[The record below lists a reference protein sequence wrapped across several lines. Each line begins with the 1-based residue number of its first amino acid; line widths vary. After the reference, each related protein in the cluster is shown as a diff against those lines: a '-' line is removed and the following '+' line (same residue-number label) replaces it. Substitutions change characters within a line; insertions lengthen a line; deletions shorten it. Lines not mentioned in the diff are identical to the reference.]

1 MRQLISA
8 LGAVACVLIL
18 AGSASAAFSRT
29 YVSTAGDDLND
40 CSLANPCRFFSGA
53 VPKTLTGGEIV
64 ALTDGDYGSVT
75 INKSLTLMAAPGV
88 HAALGR
94 NLNENV
100 VTINA
105 GTKGTV
111 VLRNLYISRIS
122 QGGHGI
128 EVTAAG
134 SLHIENC
141 TVARFMGDS
150 GIGINVISTTV
161 KTFIKDSFVRDNGF
175 GIFANGKMLIDNTRI
190 ENNNSTGF
198 GFGVGVAAGAKV
210 TIRDSTVAGHSVGLS
225 LQFATGAVLTVED
238 CVITNNSFAGISIDA
253 LESAGTV
260 RVSNSLVTQ
269 NGKGFNNSIG
279 VFESRGN
286 NTVRG
291 NTTNTSGPITTFSG
305 T

>member
-1 MRQLISA
+1 MRQLNFA
-8 LGAVACVLIL
+8 LAAVACLVLT

-29 YVSTAGDDLND
+29 YVSANGDDAND
-40 CSLANPCRFFSGA
+40 CSLATPCRYFSGA

-64 ALTDGDYGSVT
+64 AITDGEYGSVT
-75 INKSLTLMAAPGV
+75 INKALTVMAAPGV

-94 NLNENV
+94 KVDENV
-100 VTINA
+100 VTVSA
-105 GTKGTV
+105 GSAAVV

-128 EVTAAG
+128 EVTSAG

-141 TVARFMGDS
+141 TVARFTGDA
-150 GIGINVISTTV
+150 GFGINVASNTV
-161 KTFIKDSFVRDNGF
+161 RIYIKDSFVRDNGV
-175 GIFANGKMLIDNTRI
+175 GIFARGKMLIDNTRI

-198 GFGVGVAAGAKV
+198 GYGVGVAPGAKV
-210 TIRDSTVAGHSVGLS
+210 TIRNSTVSGHSIGLS
-225 LQFATGAVLTVED
+225 LQLSTGAVLTVED
-238 CVITNNSFAGISIDA
+238 CVVTNNSFAGISISSDK
-253 LESAGTV
+253 SAGTV

-269 NGKGFNNSIG
+269 NGIGFQNATG
-279 VFESRGN
+279 TFESRGN

-291 NTTNTSGPITTFSG
+291 NTTNTSGTITVFPG